1 MALKWEHYGD
11 AASLRLPICEIYIH
25 PRNEWNPDKSSW
37 NAPSYIVVGYKIT
50 LLDGEYGDGENF
62 AEEEVPPAD
71 MDTLKQQA
79 IAFLR
84 EKIQETLTLLDEG

>member
-25 PRNEWNPDKSSW
+25 PRNEWNPDKSW
-37 NAPSYIVVGYKIT
+37 NAPSLIVAGYKIT
-50 LLDGEYGDGENF
+50 LLDGEYGDGGNF
-62 AEEEVPPAD
+62 AEKEIAIAD
-71 MDTLKQQA
+71 LEAAKQEA